1 LCALLEDLLPI
12 DYFSSMVGVLV
23 DQKIFAEMLPHHDK
37 DLGRK
42 FSELEVDLS
51 LFSLQWFVCCY
62 VSTFKKE
69 VIPYKNVS
77 FYLILVVV
85 PYCLGFAFY

>member
-1 LCALLEDLLPI
+1 LEDLLPI

-23 DQKIFAEMLPHHDK
+23 DQKIFAEMLLHHDK
-37 DLGRK
+37 ELGKK

-62 VSTFKKE
+62 VSTFSKK
-69 VIPYKNVS
+69 
-77 FYLILVVV
+77 V
-85 PYCLGFAFY
+85 PEDRNFSLSNSHF